1 MTRRPLLP
9 AVAALALLCGAG
21 AGTAAAASQP
31 PPPAT
36 SAVPAPPPTAPTPAV
51 PAAPATPAT
60 PATPAVPATPAA
72 PAAPA
77 RKASPDAW
85 AAPSAARLVAAG
97 AWPELAGD
105 DLSRDATRGDLD
117 RAIGAIT
124 GTRPASPNPAAP
136 ATAWQSHLLVVRAL
150 GLEPE
155 RRGIAR
161 IAVDGGGVI
170 RMPRFAGSEVLAREL
185 GLVYNQP
192 SSQDGRERAK
202 GQPLR
207 LADLAYMADRARGVT
222 PWQRA
227 GLARYRDIRLP
238 AMTPQRLAVVQ
249 AAVWQIGQ
257 PYVWGG
263 DWPGVRSPWG
273 AQAHGGFD
281 CSGLVWWAFKGSA
294 GPSQMSLG
302 SDLRGRTADAM
313 AWERPAEREPA
324 DAAEPGDLVFFG
336 PKGPASPKGSISHT
350 AIALGNGWMV
360 QSSGSRGGVS
370 ITWLATY
377 WPSATAW
384 ARRVA
389 QLGA

>member
-1 MTRRPLLP
+1 MGCGRGGGGVTATRPGLRGP
-9 AVAALALLCGAG
+9 GAG
-21 AGTAAAASQP
+21 AGRP
-31 PPPAT
+31 
-36 SAVPAPPPTAPTPAV
+36 VAPVAPV
-51 PAAPATPAT
+51 APT
-60 PATPAVPATPAA
+60 PATPAVPVTPTRPTTPTTPSPRA
-72 PAAPA
+72 P
-77 RKASPDAW
+77 RGSQDAW
-85 AAPSAARLVAAG
+85 AAPSARRLATSG

-136 ATAWQSHLLVVRAL
+136 ATAWQSHLLAVRAL

-161 IAVDGGGVI
+161 IAVDGGGVL
-170 RMPRFAGSEVLAREL
+170 RLPRFAGSEVLAREL

-192 SSQDGRERAK
+192 SAQDGRERAK

-207 LADLAYMADRARGVT
+207 LADLAYMADRARGVSS
-222 PWQRA
+222 WQKA
-227 GLARYRDIRLP
+227 GLARYRDVRLP

-257 PYVWGG
+257 PYVWAG

-302 SDLRGRTADAM
+302 SGLLGRTADAM
-313 AWERPAEREPA
+313 AWERPAEREPV
-324 DAAEPGDLVFFG
+324 AAALPGDLVFFG
-336 PKGPASPKGSISHT
+336 PKGPASPRGSISHT
-350 AIALGNGWMV
+350 GIALGGGWMV
-360 QSSGSRGGVS
+360 HSSGSRGGVS
-370 ITWLATY
+370 ITWLPTY
-377 WPSATAW
+377 WSSATAW